1 MHTLQWGLLPY
12 LLYIV
17 LRSFLAALERPLWTF
32 LIACLGILFNAALG
46 GALIFGA
53 LGMPAMGLI
62 GGGIS
67 ATLTSTF
74 MFLGMALLVHKKRP
88 FRRYHAFGNWWR
100 FEWAMLRELWQLG
113 RSEERR
119 VGKGG
124 G

>member
-46 GALIFGA
+46 VALIFGA

-62 GGGIS
+62 GGGFS

-74 MFLGMALLVHKKRP
+74 IFFGMAIRGELEHLFGHH
-88 FRRYHAFGNWWR
+88 HAFYGVIR
-100 FEWAMLRELWQLG
+100 FDMVT
-113 RSEERR
+113 SIY
-119 VGKGG
+119 
-124 G
+124 